1 MSDDEQPMNP
11 WFFIAALNGF
21 SAVAAGAYGWHI
33 LAADDA
39 GRQFFMI
46 ASEYQ
51 MWHALALFVVAWA
64 AGEAAAGQAR
74 LVHFAG
80 VSFTV
85 GIILF
90 SGSLYIFAVTG
101 AMPAEGAT
109 PVGGIALLTGWAAL
123 IWLGGRTF
131 FKR

>member
-1 MSDDEQPMNP
+1 MNP

-21 SAVAAGAYGWHI
+21 SAVTAGAYGWHV

-51 MWHALALFVVAWA
+51 MWHALALFIVAWA
-64 AGEAAAGQAR
+64 AGEEEASRAR
-74 LVHFAG
+74 LAHFAG
-80 VSFTV
+80 ISFTI
-85 GIILF
+85 GIVIF
-90 SGSLYIFAVTG
+90 SGNLYAFGITG
-101 AMPAEGAT
+101 AMPAEGAM
-109 PVGGIALLTGWAAL
+109 PVGGIALLVGWAAL
-123 IWLGGRTF
+123 MWLGLKMF

>member
-1 MSDDEQPMNP
+1 MPVNP

-33 LAADDA
+33 LATDDA
-39 GRQFFMI
+39 ARRIFMI
-46 ASEYQ
+46 GSEYQ
-51 MWHALALFVVAWA
+51 MWHALALFIVAWA
-64 AGEAAAGQAR
+64 AGETTAGKVR
-74 LVHFAG
+74 LVNFAG
-80 VSFTV
+80 VLFTV

-90 SGSLYIFAVTG
+90 SGSLYIFGITG

-109 PVGGIALLTGWAAL
+109 PVGGIALLAGWAAL
-123 IWLGGRTF
+123 IWLGVGAF